1 MDYIRVFGIPAH
13 NRNSRDRAELN
24 GVTDLVIA
32 DNTPFTIIIVSDL
45 FIQRWLAALWI
56 DFDILNN
63 LQDIVSKNF
72 AFSYGSVLDQIITG
86 CQTRDGIRAC
96 TCSRVGQ
103 ILCNFNRKS
112 FGICFCCD
120 CLRLVGCIAKL
131 RPTLI
136 CNIIAPLNVGQRFL
150 MQVTLENLICFIG
163 AGAILDCDC
172 ICCCCC
178 FCKRWDGHG
187 QCKRQRCNQ
196 CHKFFHVLHWFYVSL
211 LK

>member
-96 TCSRVGQ
+96 TCRRVGQ
-103 ILCNFNRKS
+103 ILCNFRS
-112 FGICFCCD
+112 ESLCFSLSREGFRLHCCITKR
-120 CLRLVGCIAKL
+120 RLTI
-131 RPTLI
+131 R
-136 CNIIAPLNVGQRFL
+136 CNIIAPLNVGQRVII
-150 MQVTLENLICFIG
+150 QVTLENLICFIG
-163 AGAILDCDC
+163 AGAIIDCDC
-172 ICCCCC
+172 ICC
-178 FCKRWDGHG
+178 
-187 QCKRQRCNQ
+187 
-196 CHKFFHVLHWFYVSL
+196 
-211 LK
+211 

>member
-72 AFSYGSVLDQIITG
+72 AFSYGSVLYQIITG
-86 CQTRDGIRAC
+86 AK
-96 TCSRVGQ
+96 
-103 ILCNFNRKS
+103 NFN
-112 FGICFCCD
+112 
-120 CLRLVGCIAKL
+120 
-131 RPTLI
+131 
-136 CNIIAPLNVGQRFL
+136 
-150 MQVTLENLICFIG
+150 
-163 AGAILDCDC
+163 
-172 ICCCCC
+172 
-178 FCKRWDGHG
+178 
-187 QCKRQRCNQ
+187 
-196 CHKFFHVLHWFYVSL
+196 
-211 LK
+211 